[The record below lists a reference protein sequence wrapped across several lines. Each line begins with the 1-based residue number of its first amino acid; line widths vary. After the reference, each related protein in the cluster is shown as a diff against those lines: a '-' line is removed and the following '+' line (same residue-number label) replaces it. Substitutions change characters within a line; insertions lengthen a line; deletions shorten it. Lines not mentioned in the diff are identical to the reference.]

1 MSKDFIIDGNEV
13 HLPDG
18 LAHILE
24 HYIVECNDDGNFLKF
39 LGEKQ
44 MNTNASTGPTSTEF
58 YFSSVKVTLLIALK
72 IVLIPIATS

>member
-1 MSKDFIIDGNEV
+1 MSNFDTITLDNGLKIYLYCDTRKHSIFFDFITFCGGMSKDFITNGNEV

-39 LGEKQ
+39 LGENK
-44 MNTNASTGPTSTEF
+44 
-58 YFSSVKVTLLIALK
+58 
-72 IVLIPIATS
+72 